1 MEIAFTV
8 VGVVLV
14 AFLLAALVTAKG
26 DRALEEMS
34 DVKAR

>member
-1 MEIAFTV
+1 MEIALAV

-26 DRALEEMS
+26 DKALEEIG
-34 DVKAR
+34 DVKAA

>member
-1 MEIAFTV
+1 MEIALAV

-26 DRALEEMS
+26 DRALDEVG
-34 DVKAR
+34 DVKAG

>member
-1 MEIAFTV
+1 MEIAFAV

-26 DRALEEMS
+26 DRALDEAG
-34 DVKAR
+34 DVKAH